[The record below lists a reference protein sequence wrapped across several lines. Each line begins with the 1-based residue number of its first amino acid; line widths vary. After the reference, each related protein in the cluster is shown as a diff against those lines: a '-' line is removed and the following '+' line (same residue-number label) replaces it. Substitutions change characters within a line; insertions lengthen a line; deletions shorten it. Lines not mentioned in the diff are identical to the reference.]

1 MANSGSI
8 PGEATGKLQWLCG
21 DLNCSHTPTCK
32 RLVMWSDSGE
42 TEIRGEM
49 VWNEDD
55 RKWDWS
61 VAVDHYGSS
70 DMSQSNVEAMTAR
83 HARRMATQVGVAFR
97 GRKLVSL
104 YEE

>member
-1 MANSGSI
+1 MANTGSI
-8 PGEATGKLQWLCG
+8 PGEATGKLQWRCG
-21 DLNCSHTPTCK
+21 DLNCSHMPECK

-49 VWNEDD
+49 VWNADD

-70 DMSQSNVEAMTAR
+70 DMNQSNVEVMVAR

>member
-8 PGEATGKLQWLCG
+8 PGEATHKLKWRCG
-21 DLNCSHTPTCK
+21 DIKCDHLTECK
-32 RLVMWSDSGE
+32 HLVMWTDSGE

-49 VWNEDD
+49 VWNPDD
-55 RKWDWS
+55 HKWDWS

-70 DMSQSNVEAMTAR
+70 NMSQNMVETMVAR
-83 HARRMATQVGVAFR
+83 HARRMATEVGVAFR

>member
-8 PGEATGKLQWLCG
+8 PGEATYKLKWRCG
-21 DLNCSHTPTCK
+21 DVNCDHLTECK
-32 RLVMWSDSGE
+32 HLVMWSDSGE

-49 VWNEDD
+49 VWNPDD
-55 RKWDWS
+55 GKWDWS

-70 DMSQSNVEAMTAR
+70 SMGRGQVEAMVAR

-104 YEE
+104 YED

>member
-8 PGEATGKLQWLCG
+8 PSEATHKLKWRCG
-21 DLNCSHTPTCK
+21 DLNCDHMTGCK
-32 RLVMWSDSGE
+32 RLVMWTDSGE

-49 VWNEDD
+49 VWNADD
-55 RKWDWS
+55 RQWDWS

-70 DMSQSNVEAMTAR
+70 GMSQAQVETMTAR
-83 HARRMATQVGVAFR
+83 HARRMATEVGVAFR

>member
-1 MANSGSI
+1 MSA
-8 PGEATGKLQWLCG
+8 PGGPPNEATYKLKWRCG
-21 DLNCSHTPTCK
+21 DVDCDHMSTCK

-49 VWNEDD
+49 VWNTDD
-55 RKWDWS
+55 GKWDWS
-61 VAVDHYGSS
+61 IAVDHYGSS
-70 DMSQSNVEAMTAR
+70 NMTQLQVEAMVTK

>member
-1 MANSGSI
+1 MSA
-8 PGEATGKLQWLCG
+8 PGGPPNESTYKLRWRCG
-21 DLNCSHTPTCK
+21 DMDCDHLNGC
-32 RLVMWSDSGE
+32 RIRVMWSDSGE

-49 VWNEDD
+49 VWNADD

-61 VAVDHYGSS
+61 IAVDHYGSS
-70 DMSQSNVEAMTAR
+70 GMTQGQVEAMVTK

-97 GRKLVSL
+97 GPKVVSL

>member
-1 MANSGSI
+1 
-8 PGEATGKLQWLCG
+8 
-21 DLNCSHTPTCK
+21 
-32 RLVMWSDSGE
+32 MWSDSGE

-49 VWNEDD
+49 VWNADD

-70 DMSQSNVEAMTAR
+70 DMSQTAVEAMVAR

-97 GRKLVSL
+97 GRKLVPL
-104 YEE
+104 HED

>member
-1 MANSGSI
+1 MANNGSI
-8 PGEATGKLQWLCG
+8 PGEATYKLKWLCG
-21 DLNCSHTPTCK
+21 DVDCDHLTGCK

-49 VWNEDD
+49 VWNTEDN
-55 RKWDWS
+55 KWDWS

-70 DMSQSNVEAMTAR
+70 EMTQLQVEAMTAR

-97 GRKLVSL
+97 GRKLVPL

>member
-1 MANSGSI
+1 MDCDH
-8 PGEATGKLQWLCG
+8 LVR
-21 DLNCSHTPTCK
+21 CK

-49 VWNEDD
+49 LWNPDD
-55 RKWDWS
+55 NKWDWS
-61 VAVDHYGSS
+61 VRVDHYGSS
-70 DMSQSNVEAMTAR
+70 SMTQTQVEAMTAR

-97 GRKLVSL
+97 GPKLVSL

>member
-1 MANSGSI
+1 VANSGSI
-8 PGEATGKLQWLCG
+8 PGEATHKLKWRCA
-21 DLNCSHTPTCK
+21 DVDCDHTTGCK
-32 RLVMWSDSGE
+32 HLVLWSDSGE

-49 VWNEDD
+49 IWNTDD

-70 DMSQSNVEAMTAR
+70 SMRQGNVEAMAAR
-83 HARRMATQVGVAFR
+83 HARRMASQVGVAFR
-97 GRKLVSL
+97 GPKLVKL